1 MLSKR
6 MIFGVT
12 LPDTAEDGDRFC
24 ILATGKTYT
33 YDKGAWVSDDTP
45 TQPLIQEQEEPAL
58 SKQPTSTKKP
68 APRKRSSKKS
78 SS

>member
-1 MLSKR
+1 

-24 ILATGKTYT
+24 ITTTGKTYT